1 MGRSAWIPY
10 DCPLEGEIPLGT
22 HPLIERSQLREV
34 RQAKG
39 FREAAAGM
47 TGEEL
52 AGEYQLE
59 QANAPKRAE
68 AGKKHLVSPNSRL
81 AAERK
86 ASRDAEHAAIA
97 MVHRQQNSDRGL
109 LLPDD
114 IGTFE
119 AIHSGVVLKS
129 GPADK
134 AAGASD
140 PNFGIDK
147 VDVAGVGPDDRLAL
161 GVIRFVAPGANR
173 VGTGDTPLRAL
184 LEGLAHTAVAVA
196 NRESLVGEL
205 TEKSG
210 REFADAPPI
219 LMLIGSQRYWELCRK
234 REAQR
239 GAAWIRE
246 LERLAVEIEEA
257 TGVTVLYLALR
268 VNSDPGWNYENGSPE
283 FDGDVRLLPAWEH
296 GAGRIKPKA
305 KPRSRKTAAAAADEI
320 VEADLDRPVRS
331 YGINEFYTAGD
342 RIEHPTLGLGVVQG
356 IAGTGK
362 IRVHF
367 DEKKSVLV
375 HDRQGQGA

>member
-1 MGRSAWIPY
+1 MA
-10 DCPLEGEIPLGT
+10 T
-22 HPLIERSQLREV
+22 HPLIERSQEREV

-39 FREAAAGM
+39 FREAAQAL
-47 TGEEL
+47 TGEILGAEL
-52 AGEYQLE
+52 QQE
-59 QANAPKRAE
+59 QANAPKRSE
-68 AGKKHLVSPNSRL
+68 TGKKHLVSPNSRL

-86 ASRDAEHAAIA
+86 ASRDSEHAAIA
-97 MVHRQQNSDRGL
+97 MVHRQQNAERGL

-119 AIHSGVVLKS
+119 AIHAGVVLKS

-134 AAGASD
+134 TKGPSD

-147 VDVAGVGPDDRLAL
+147 IDVAGIGPGDRLCL
-161 GVIRFVAPGANR
+161 GVMKFVAPGANR

-184 LEGLAHTAVAVA
+184 LEGLAHTAVTLA
-196 NRESLVGEL
+196 NRDAVVDEL
-205 TEKSG
+205 AERSG
-210 REFADAPPI
+210 REFLDAPPY

-246 LERLAVEIEEA
+246 LERLALGIEEA
-257 TGVTVLYLALR
+257 TGITVLYLALR
-268 VNSDPGWNYENGSPE
+268 VNGDPGWNYENGSPE

-305 KPRSRKTAAAAADEI
+305 KPRSRRSTATAADEI
-320 VEADLDRPVRS
+320 IEPDLERPVRG
-331 YGINEFYTAGD
+331 YAFTDHYTAGD

-375 HDRQGQGA
+375 HDRPAPGS